1 MHRNFFLIVVFL
13 SLFSCMGT
21 VDRLEWA
28 LTLAGENRTELEKVL
43 QYYKDDSLKYK
54 AACFLIENMPYHYGY
69 EDARLDSVKAIL
81 ATAPLGDGY
90 IPDSERKRKWKSFNY
105 KSLPILQDVQRMTA
119 ALLIE
124 NIEVYGAEMQKM
136 IFVNGYYHIVWV
148 MNLWKVGGRLIMI
161 ITILYWILFI
171 RVRISSKLPML

>member
-69 EDARLDSVKAIL
+69 EDARLDSVKAVL

-124 NIEVYGAEMQKM
+124 NIDVAFETWNRVSWAK
-136 IFVNGYYHIVWV
+136 YYSFDDFCE
-148 MNLWKVGGRLIMI
+148 WKLR
-161 ITILYWILFI
+161 
-171 RVRISSKLPML
+171 K

>member
-69 EDARLDSVKAIL
+69 EDARLDSVKAVL

-90 IPDSERKRKWKSFNY
+90 IRIVRGKESGS
-105 KSLPILQDVQRMTA
+105 
-119 ALLIE
+119 LLII
-124 NIEVYGAEMQKM
+124 NHCP
-136 IFVNGYYHIVWV
+136 YYR
-148 MNLWKVGGRLIMI
+148 MC
-161 ITILYWILFI
+161 
-171 RVRISSKLPML
+171 SE

>member
-69 EDARLDSVKAIL
+69 EDARLDSVKAVL

-124 NIEVYGAEMQKM
+124 NIEKEVDINSKYAS
-136 IFVNGYYHIVWV
+136 
-148 MNLWKVGGRLIMI
+148 KV
-161 ITILYWILFI
+161 
-171 RVRISSKLPML
+171 RVAQFKDNVSRHGV